1 MNSTRA
7 LCLLTTWAVVVLVCK
22 GALLLLTL
30 AGSVPPTS
38 TSSPAWDRVLALR
51 VPNDAPPASSLIP
64 EVVMLAMHPR
74 APLASDAV
82 ERLSALRLAKDRG
95 ATFVTVRASG
105 APVRRVV
112 EPRVVFEDDP
122 RAPLSRTRIN
132 KWLAIHPNLEL
143 LEASRDEELRALGP
157 AFAVFSGIYGA
168 AVKARALRWLAEMTT
183 HEHVWVLEPDVVYTG
198 ESWKDFF
205 RRYDDAFPGHDLVA
219 ANSTAS
225 TGGASWPHA
234 SSCTLCA
241 EGDGRWQTAFLPV
254 FRISRRLARA
264 VVEGLARNAT
274 GHHEAFIPTMCS
286 RTPGCRWAEIH
297 AGKTYRYRPF
307 VKLSEARNES
317 ERGELY
323 HPVKSADVFR
333 ELIA

>member
-1 MNSTRA
+1 M
-7 LCLLTTWAVVVLVCK
+7 LCWQC
-22 GALLLLTL
+22 
-30 AGSVPPTS
+30 
-38 TSSPAWDRVLALR
+38 
-51 VPNDAPPASSLIP
+51 IP
-64 EVVMLAMHPR
+64 E
-74 APLASDAV
+74 PLAATV

-105 APVRRVV
+105 APLRRVV

-183 HEHVWVLEPDVVYTG
+183 HEHVWVSSRMSYIQRILEG
-198 ESWKDFF
+198 FF

-307 VKLSEARNES
+307 VKLSEARNKS

>member
-22 GALLLLTL
+22 GALFLTL

-51 VPNDAPPASSLIP
+51 VRNDAPPASSLVP

-74 APLASDAV
+74 APLASNAV

-105 APVRRVV
+105 APLCRAV

-143 LEASRDEELRALGP
+143 LEASRDEERSRARSRFRRLFRDIRSRG
-157 AFAVFSGIYGA
+157 
-168 AVKARALRWLAEMTT
+168 KARALRWLAEMTT

-198 ESWKDFF
+198 ESRKDFF

-225 TGGASWPHA
+225 TGGASWPHV

-254 FRISRRLARA
+254 FRISIGLRAQWSKGWRGTRRDITKLSYPRC
-264 VVEGLARNAT
+264 VRGRRVSLGR
-274 GHHEAFIPTMCS
+274 
-286 RTPGCRWAEIH
+286 EIH
-297 AGKTYRYRPF
+297 AGKTIAVPPL

>member
-22 GALLLLTL
+22 GASVAPHPRGLGPSDVHLLPRPGTGYSRSGSRTTRHPPRASFPRLLCWQCIPEPPSRATPSS
-30 AGSVPPTS
+30 GSPRF
-38 TSSPAWDRVLALR
+38 AWRRTA
-51 VPNDAPPASSLIP
+51 APPSSLC
-64 EVVMLAMHPR
+64 
-74 APLASDAV
+74 AP
-82 ERLSALRLAKDRG
+82 
-95 ATFVTVRASG
+95 SG

-168 AVKARALRWLAEMTT
+168 AVKARALRWLGEMTT

-205 RRYDDAFPGHDLVA
+205 QAIRR
-219 ANSTAS
+219 
-225 TGGASWPHA
+225 
-234 SSCTLCA
+234 
-241 EGDGRWQTAFLPV
+241 
-254 FRISRRLARA
+254 RI
-264 VVEGLARNAT
+264 
-274 GHHEAFIPTMCS
+274 P
-286 RTPGCRWAEIH
+286 RT
-297 AGKTYRYRPF
+297 
-307 VKLSEARNES
+307 
-317 ERGELY
+317 
-323 HPVKSADVFR
+323 
-333 ELIA
+333 